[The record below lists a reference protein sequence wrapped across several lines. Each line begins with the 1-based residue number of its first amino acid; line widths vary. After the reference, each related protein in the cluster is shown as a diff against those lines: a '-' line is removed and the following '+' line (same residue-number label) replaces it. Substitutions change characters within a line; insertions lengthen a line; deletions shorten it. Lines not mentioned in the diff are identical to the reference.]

1 MSTEPELPIDVP
13 AEEPEVHSELKLEP
27 KPELATRNGRKT
39 IEPPV
44 LFERTQPVI
53 ERIQELLGEPF
64 LTYWNSSKGSICQN
78 DVLGLYGLLQRLGK
92 VERLTLFIKS
102 DGGNGQASLRLVNL
116 LRQYT
121 KHLTV
126 LVPFECQSAATMLAL
141 GADRILMGPLAHLSA
156 VDTSLT
162 HDLSPI
168 DRDNDRVSVSQ
179 DELQRVVALWQ
190 KQSSPDERGQH
201 ANPYE
206 SLFKYVHPLV
216 IGAVDRISAL
226 STKLC
231 LEILSYHMPDLAK
244 AEQISN
250 TLNSGYPSH
259 SYPITLREAQRIG
272 LHAGAMDDAI
282 SHLLSELNEIY
293 AEMGQNAYVDYD
305 ERNSHDNSISNV
317 MEAKGFQIF
326 FQLNKDWHYR
336 ADERRWVA
344 LNDKSGWK
352 RAQMVDGVLNVSTF
366 HIR

>member
-1 MSTEPELPIDVP
+1 MMDEQEKDG
-13 AEEPEVHSELKLEP
+13 
-27 KPELATRNGRKT
+27 LATQPLVEGEIGLVRSKGV
-39 IEPPV
+39 IEPPI
-44 LFERTQPVI
+44 LFARTQPVI
-53 ERIQELLGEPF
+53 ERIEAQLDGPLI
-64 LTYWNSSKGSICQN
+64 TYWNSNKGSICQN
-78 DVLGLYGLLQRLGK
+78 DVAGLYGLLQRIGK
-92 VERLTLFIKS
+92 MDRLTLFIKS
-102 DGGNGQASLRLVNL
+102 DGGNGQASLRMVNL
-116 LRQYT
+116 LRQYA

-179 DELQRVVALWQ
+179 DELQRVVGLWQ
-190 KQSSPDERGQH
+190 KQAGHEQS
-201 ANPYE
+201 NPYE
-206 SLFKYVHPLV
+206 ALFKYVHPLV

-231 LEILSYHMPDLAK
+231 LEILSYHMADTGK
-244 AEQISN
+244 AEEISN
-250 TLNSGYPSH
+250 VLNSGYPSH

-272 LHAGAMDDAI
+272 LKAEAMDDDV
-282 SHLLSELNEIY
+282 SHLLFELNEIY
-293 AEMGQNAYVDYD
+293 AEMGQNAYIDYD

-317 MEAKGFQIF
+317 MEACGFQIF

-336 ADERRWVA
+336 SAERRWVA

-352 RAQMVDGVLNVSTF
+352 RAQTVDGALSVSTF
-366 HIR
+366 HVR